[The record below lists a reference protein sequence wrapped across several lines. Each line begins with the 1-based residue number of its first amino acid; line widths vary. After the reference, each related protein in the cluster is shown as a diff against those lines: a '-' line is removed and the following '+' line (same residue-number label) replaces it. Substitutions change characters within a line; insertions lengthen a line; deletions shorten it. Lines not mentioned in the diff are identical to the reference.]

1 MRLNCDKCKEM
12 IVDFSR
18 NQGQSSDA
26 QDIFINEKTL
36 EKVSHIKMLGVTVSD
51 DLTWNI
57 HVDNIVSKAGKRL
70 YMLYQLKR
78 GGISQRELVQIYIAI
93 IRPVLE
99 YACPVWNTC
108 LPLYLSEAIEMIQK
122 RALRSIYPGMHYNDI
137 LMLLKLPRLKERRD
151 GLCKTYFD
159 RLKSNIH
166 KLHHLLPERRDVS
179 YPLRNQNAYP
189 VPLTRT
195 ERFRKSLIPW
205 CLHNWQ

>member
-1 MRLNCDKCKEM
+1 
-12 IVDFSR
+12 
-18 NQGQSSDA
+18 
-26 QDIFINEKTL
+26 
-36 EKVSHIKMLGVTVSD
+36 ML
-51 DLTWNI
+51 

-108 LPLYLSEAIEMIQK
+108 LPLYLSEAIETIQK

-166 KLHHLLPERRDVS
+166 VVDREFSMCIFVVLFYYLPRARSRKFGRGVRLHFDLCFAVASRCSRRD
-179 YPLRNQNAYP
+179 
-189 VPLTRT
+189 
-195 ERFRKSLIPW
+195 
-205 CLHNWQ
+205 

>member
-1 MRLNCDKCKEM
+1 MSN
-12 IVDFSR
+12 
-18 NQGQSSDA
+18 
-26 QDIFINEKTL
+26 
-36 EKVSHIKMLGVTVSD
+36 

-108 LPLYLSEAIEMIQK
+108 LLLYLSEAIEMIQK

-159 RLKSNIH
+159 RRAIVINYIICCPSGGSSHTLSEIKMHTLCHWKITHSMVFTPLYAKHI
-166 KLHHLLPERRDVS
+166 LLVYIIWES
-179 YPLRNQNAYP
+179 YFIIIIVCIIICNNYNYLQYVWA
-189 VPLTRT
+189 
-195 ERFRKSLIPW
+195 F
-205 CLHNWQ
+205 

>member
-1 MRLNCDKCKEM
+1 M

-36 EKVSHIKMLGVTVSD
+36 EKVSHIKMLDVTVSN

-57 HVDNIVSKAGKRL
+57 HVDNIISKAGKRL

-99 YACPVWNTC
+99 YACPVWNTY
-108 LPLYLSEAIEMIQK
+108 LPFICQK
-122 RALRSIYPGMHYNDI
+122 Q
-137 LMLLKLPRLKERRD
+137 LK
-151 GLCKTYFD
+151 
-159 RLKSNIH
+159 
-166 KLHHLLPERRDVS
+166 
-179 YPLRNQNAYP
+179 
-189 VPLTRT
+189 
-195 ERFRKSLIPW
+195 
-205 CLHNWQ
+205 

>member
-1 MRLNCDKCKEM
+1 MYINDLTTPAPMYKYVDDSTIFEICSGNVVATIQQSIDDVVKWTDDNDTRLNCDKCKEM
-12 IVDFSR
+12 IFDFSR

-26 QDIFINEKTL
+26 QDICINEKTL
-36 EKVSHIKMLGVTVSD
+36 EKVYHIKMLGVTVSN

-93 IRPVLE
+93 IRPVLK

-137 LMLLKLPRLKERRD
+137 LLLLKLPRLKERRD

-159 RLKSNIH
+159 R
-166 KLHHLLPERRDVS
+166 
-179 YPLRNQNAYP
+179 
-189 VPLTRT
+189 
-195 ERFRKSLIPW
+195 
-205 CLHNWQ
+205 